1 MEMSNSTASFQEI
14 QDKFNDCR
22 QILTAIGD
30 EVRQSILVTLMQNT
44 CKEGMR
50 VGEITAHT
58 HLSRPAVSHHLKVMK
73 DAGIVRMRK
82 EGTMTFYHINVDAF
96 EPLKKLVMLVDETME
111 RHY

>member
-1 MEMSNSTASFQEI
+1 MGNSPASFKAI

-22 QILTAIGD
+22 QVLTAIGD
-30 EVRQSILVTLMQNT
+30 EVRQSILVTLMQST

-58 HLSRPAVSHHLKVMK
+58 HLSRPAVSHHLKIMK

-82 EGTMTFYHINVDAF
+82 EGTMTFYHISVDAF
-96 EPLKKLVMLVDETME
+96 EPLKKLVLLVDETME
-111 RHY
+111 RNH

>member
-1 MEMSNSTASFQEI
+1 MNNNAASFKAI

-30 EVRQSILVTLMQNT
+30 EVRQSILVTLMQST

-50 VGEITAHT
+50 VGEITTHT
-58 HLSRPAVSHHLKVMK
+58 HLSRPAVSHHLRVMK

-82 EGTMTFYHINVDAF
+82 AGTMTFYHINVDAF
-96 EPLKKLVMLVDETME
+96 EPLKRLVMLVDETMGKCD
-111 RHY
+111 

>member
-1 MEMSNSTASFQEI
+1 MAMSNSTASFQEI
-14 QDKFNDCR
+14 QDKYNGCR

-50 VGEITAHT
+50 VGEITAYT

-96 EPLKKLVMLVDETME
+96 EPLKKLVMLVDESME